1 MDVDGFWTLI
11 EQSEQQTTLRA
22 ERVAWLEERLSAL
35 PAEEIADFAGWWTLA
50 ANRGCTWDMYA
61 VYWFLMG
68 SGSSDG
74 FDYFVS
80 WLIGLGREAFEKVA
94 DCPDAALDVPQ
105 VQHVLEL
112 QRSFAR
118 DRANRSRGGRRVM
131 WTREEWPEFE
141 LLSYVSY
148 EPYRKATGL
157 DVDSLYDT
165 LKARG
170 ITSTFPSLPDGEG
183 WDFDDMDEATRRLPR
198 VARYHEDQG

>member
-1 MDVDGFWTLI
+1 
-11 EQSEQQTTLRA
+11 
-22 ERVAWLEERLSAL
+22 
-35 PAEEIADFAGWWTLA
+35 
-50 ANRGCTWDMYA
+50 MYA

-80 WLIGLGREAFEKVA
+80 WLIGLGREAFETVA
-94 DCPDAALDVPQ
+94 DCPDVALEVPQ
-105 VQHVLEL
+105 IQHVLEL
-112 QRSFAR
+112 QRSFAE
-118 DRANRSRGGRRVM
+118 DRATRGRRRTGRQVM

-165 LKARG
+165 LEARG
-170 ITSTFPSLPDGEG
+170 ITSRFPSWPDGEC
-183 WDFDDMDEATRRLPR
+183 
-198 VARYHEDQG
+198 